1 MDLKLVDVTYRYPD
15 GTQAL
20 DGVSMRV
27 KPGERVALLGANG
40 AGKSTLARHLNGL
53 LRPVRGDVWL
63 GEWNTR
69 ERPVAELARW
79 VGYAFQNPDDQ
90 LFCRTVWEEV
100 AFGPRNLGL
109 SGAALQDGVQSAL
122 VRMELDGREQVNPF
136 DLSWAERRRV
146 AVASVLAMDPA
157 FLILDEPT
165 AGQDLAGT
173 RLMAGLIN
181 EFAGQGKTV
190 IGITH
195 DMDFC
200 AAHFERMVVLSAGRV
215 ALDASLE
222 DGLSRADLLLSDGL
236 GLPQV
241 ERLGNA
247 LGFATP
253 VKDDTAFLDAY
264 RCWKEHRL

>member
-1 MDLKLVDVTYRYPD
+1 MELRLVDVTYRYPD
-15 GTQAL
+15 GMLAL
-20 DGVSMRV
+20 DGVSLWIRA
-27 KPGERVALLGANG
+27 GERVALLGASG

-53 LRPVRGDVWL
+53 LLPTQGDVWV

-69 ERPVAELARW
+69 GKPVAFLART

-109 SGAALQDGVQSAL
+109 FGAALHERVQSAL
-122 VRMELDGREQVNPF
+122 ARMELDGREQMNPF
-136 DLSWAERRRV
+136 DLSWAGRRRV
-146 AVASVLAMDPA
+146 AVASVLAMDPT

-165 AGQDLAGT
+165 AGQDQAGT
-173 RLMAGLIN
+173 RLMASLIGGL
-181 EFAGQGKTV
+181 ASQGKTV

-200 AAHFERMVVLSAGRV
+200 AAHFERMVVLEGGRV

-222 DGLSRADLLLSDGL
+222 DGLSRPERLYAARL

-241 ERLGNA
+241 ERLGKA
-247 LGFATP
+247 LGFTSS
-253 VKDDTAFLDAY
+253 VRDDRAFLEAY
-264 RCWKEHRL
+264 RRWKEQQ

>member
-1 MDLKLVDVTYRYPD
+1 MELRLVDVSYCYPD
-15 GTQAL
+15 GTQAM
-20 DGVSMRV
+20 DGVSLCIRG
-27 KPGERVALLGANG
+27 GERVALLGANG

-53 LRPVRGDVWL
+53 LLPTHGDVWV

-69 ERPVAELARW
+69 GQPVAFLART

-100 AFGPRNLGL
+100 AFGPRNLGV
-109 SGAALQDGVQSAL
+109 SGAALHERVQSAL
-122 VRMELDGREQVNPF
+122 ARMELDGREQMNPF
-136 DLSWAERRRV
+136 DLSWAGRRRV

-173 RLMAGLIN
+173 RLMAGLIDWMN
-181 EFAGQGKTV
+181 IQGKTV

-200 AAHFERMVVLSAGRV
+200 AAHFERIIVLESGRV
-215 ALDASLE
+215 GLDASLE
-222 DGLSRADLLLSDGL
+222 EGLSRPERLTAAGL
-236 GLPQV
+236 RLPQV
-241 ERLGNA
+241 ERLGKA
-247 LGFATP
+247 LGFPAP
-253 VKDDTAFLDAY
+253 VKDNPAFLEVY
-264 RCWKEHRL
+264 RRRKEHL